1 MTKPAG
7 IRQKHRILRGS
18 VCREKPAIRRE
29 GHEQNHRAQPW
40 EGWNARKE
48 VSRFHCLNESGQQS
62 DPPANWGQRK
72 YGRTRVLKIKNEAK
86 EYILKVASV
95 FGKQLLGL
103 TSHNDKYVHV
113 TSPIELL
120 HWKVWTVISNTQVD
134 EINADLGFFFFFLL
148 TFISS
153 LSLLQWSQVFI
164 RVHRWLVCEW
174 LSPQGREGRF
184 GWGHQLSEWC
194 PCVHFTRGLM

>member
-72 YGRTRVLKIKNEAK
+72 YGRTRVLKIKNETK

-134 EINADLGFFFFFLL
+134 EINADLGFFFFF
-148 TFISS
+148 FC
-153 LSLLQWSQVFI
+153 SLLFHLWVSYSEVRSSSVSTDGWSVSGCHPKGE
-164 RVHRWLVCEW
+164 RVDLVGAI
-174 LSPQGREGRF
+174 S
-184 GWGHQLSEWC
+184 
-194 PCVHFTRGLM
+194 